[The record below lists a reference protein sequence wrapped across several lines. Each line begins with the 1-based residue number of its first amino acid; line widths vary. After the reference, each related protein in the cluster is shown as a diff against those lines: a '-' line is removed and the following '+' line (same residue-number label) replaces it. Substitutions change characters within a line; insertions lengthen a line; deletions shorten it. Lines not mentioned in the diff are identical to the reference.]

1 MQPSLEAPI
10 PSMVYEEAGA
20 EKARA
25 AERSIAAIRLMVIS
39 FNSLV
44 YHFMIDQA
52 GTIPWLAYLII
63 LMSGAYGLAVFLLE
77 PYRRYPVMRS
87 SYFTSITDAIFITLW
102 LYATGGI
109 ASPFYVLLYV
119 SIIAIAFRYNA
130 RETISAAA
138 MYAVSYLVLLA
149 LLGQWAGHQSDIA
162 IRIGYI
168 FLVAAIGALFARET
182 VQQTRA
188 KFELRHLTHR
198 LEQEIAERMRITT
211 ELAEA
216 QQRLSEGREA
226 ERLHLA
232 QELHDGPVQ
241 DLYGVRFQLGELVES
256 LDGASIIRVGV
267 AELQISIQHVI
278 STLRNICGELRPP
291 ALAPFGL
298 EVALRSHA
306 GHFQKTHP
314 DFAVTLDLSPDGL
327 DLPEHVRL
335 TLFRIYQQAL
345 NNVVRHAQ
353 ARAVLVQLAVDA
365 EQIVLTIQ
373 DDGCGFVV
381 PLSWLEFAR
390 QGHLGLLGAAER
402 AEAIGGELEIVSAA
416 GEGTIVRVVVRIVEH
431 NPVDVTEL

>member
-1 MQPSLEAPI
+1 MQPSIEEPI
-10 PSMVYEEAGA
+10 PSMVYEEAGT
-20 EKARA
+20 EKALA
-25 AERSIAAIRLMVIS
+25 AERSIAAIRVMIIT
-39 FNSLV
+39 FNSLI
-44 YHFMIDQA
+44 YHFMIDQS
-52 GTIPWLAYLII
+52 GTIAWLAYLII
-63 LMSGAYGLAVFLLE
+63 LLSGVYGLAVFLLE
-77 PYRRYPVMRS
+77 PYRRYPVMLS

-109 ASPFYVLLYV
+109 ASPFYVLLYA
-119 SIIAIAFRYNA
+119 SIIAIAFRYNF
-130 RETISAAA
+130 RETIIAAII
-138 MYAVSYLVLLA
+138 YAASYLALLA
-149 LLGQWAGHQSDIA
+149 LLGQLAGHQSDIA
-162 IRIGYI
+162 VRTGYV
-168 FLVAAIGALFARET
+168 FLIAAIGALFARET
-182 VQQTRA
+182 VLQTRA

-198 LEQEIAERMRITT
+198 LEQEMAERMRIAA

-256 LDGASIIRVGV
+256 PDDASINRVGL
-267 AELQISIQHVI
+267 AEVQMRIQHVI
-278 STLRNICGELRPP
+278 GTLRDICGELRPP

-314 DFAVTLDLSPDGL
+314 DLAVTLDLSPDGL
-327 DLPEHVRL
+327 DLPERVRL

-345 NNVVRHAQ
+345 NNVVHHAQ
-353 ARAVLVQLAVDA
+353 ARAVLVQLAADA

-373 DDGCGFVV
+373 DDGCGFAV
-381 PLSWLEFAR
+381 PPSWLEFAR

-402 AEAIGGELEIVSAA
+402 AEAIAGELEIVSAA
-416 GEGTIVRVVVRIVEH
+416 GEGTVVRVVVRAAEH
-431 NPVDVTEL
+431 KPVDVTEV